1 MLKKQFRALLAAVMI
16 VAFASQ
22 VEAQDPHY
30 TQFYAN
36 QQLLSPAFA
45 GAGSGPRVA
54 MNYRAQWVAI
64 PGSYRQFGVGYD
76 QPLYFGRSVQGF
88 GIQLHNDKAGEGN
101 LSKLDLY
108 GNYSFAI
115 QLGDNHNRHY
125 LRFGLGAGVQQAS
138 IDFSKLRFGDQIDTE
153 EGFIYATQ
161 ESFSGGSRFT
171 PDFNFGMAWY
181 NKFAWVSAS
190 VHHLTEPTN
199 QEWKLFPGVSKAD
212 ATWPRRYTLTGGVA
226 IPAGPMND
234 PKSVV
239 ISPTFLFMSQR
250 NFNQLALGTY
260 VHIEPI
266 VFGVWYRSNFNN
278 YLSQAFASDMIAGLV
293 GFKEGIFSVGYSYDY
308 TISRLS
314 NRISGGSHEI
324 ALILEFESE
333 PNRRFNHR
341 SLPCPR
347 F

>member
-1 MLKKQFRALLAAVMI
+1 ML
-16 VAFASQ
+16 
-22 VEAQDPHY
+22 AQDPHY

-54 MNYRAQWVAI
+54 LNYRAQWVAI
-64 PGSYRQFGVGYD
+64 PGSYRQMGAGYD

-88 GIQLHNDKAGEGN
+88 GFQLHNDKAGEGN
-101 LSKLDLY
+101 LSKLDLTA
-108 GNYSFAI
+108 NYSFAI
-115 QLGDNHNRHY
+115 QMGDARNPHY
-125 LRFGLGAGVQQAS
+125 LRLGLGAGVQQSS
-138 IDFSKLRFGDQIDTE
+138 IDMTKLRFGDQIDTE
-153 EGFIYATQ
+153 EGFIYATN
-161 ESFSGGSRFT
+161 EKLSSITRFT
-171 PDFNFGMAWY
+171 PDVNFGMAWY

-190 VHHLTEPTN
+190 VHHITEPSQVFKITPN
-199 QEWKLFPGVSKAD
+199 VPGSINTK
-212 ATWPRRYTLTGGVA
+212 WPRKYTLTGGIA
-226 IPAGPMND
+226 IPAGPMNNPD
-234 PKSVV
+234 AVT
-239 ISPTFLFMSQR
+239 ISPAFLFMSQR

-260 VHIEPI
+260 VHIKPI
-266 VFGVWYRSNFNN
+266 VFGAWYRANFNN
-278 YLSQAFASDMIAGLV
+278 YLNQAFASDMIAGLV

-324 ALILEFESE
+324 ALIIEFDSD
-333 PNRRFNHR
+333 PKSHFRHH